1 MVMSWWFW
9 IAGAVV
15 FAILETLAPVFIFL
29 GFAAGAAVVGI
40 ALALGIAFGGSLPWM
55 IVVFA
60 VVSLVV
66 TIVLRMVLGTRKGET
81 KTFEHDVND
90 G

>member
-1 MVMSWWFW
+1 MVW

-15 FAILETLAPVFIFL
+15 FAILETLTPVLIFL
-29 GFAAGAAVVGI
+29 GFAAGAAVVGV
-40 ALALGIAFGGSLPWM
+40 ALALGVTFGASLPWM
-55 IVVFA
+55 VVIFA
-60 VVSLVV
+60 AVSLVV
-66 TIVLRMVLGTRKGET
+66 TIALRMVLGTRKGET

>member
-29 GFAAGAAVVGI
+29 GFSAGAAAIGI
-40 ALALGIAFGGSLPWM
+40 LLAIGATFGGSLAWM
-55 IVVFA
+55 VVVFA
-60 VVSLVV
+60 AVSLVV
-66 TIVLRMVLGTRKGET
+66 TLLLRMVLGTRKGET